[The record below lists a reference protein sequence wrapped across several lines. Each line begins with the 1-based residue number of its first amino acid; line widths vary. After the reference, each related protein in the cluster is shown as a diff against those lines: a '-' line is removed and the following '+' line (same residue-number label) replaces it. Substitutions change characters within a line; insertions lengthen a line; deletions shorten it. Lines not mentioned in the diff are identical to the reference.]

1 MLARHF
7 KKQLDSKP
15 DRYGFKSQ
23 FIIYSQYDA
32 EEFTLPLPYGD
43 QGINLSLFWG
53 GGACCGGIFEANLDI
68 V

>member
-7 KKQLDSKP
+7 EEQLDSKP
-15 DRYGFKSQ
+15 DRYGFKPQ
-23 FIIYSQYDA
+23 FIICSQYDT

-53 GGACCGGIFEANLDI
+53 GGACC
-68 V
+68 